1 MYAITGITGHV
12 GSALANALLDGKLP
26 IRAIVRDEIK
36 GRVWETR
43 GAEVAV
49 ANMEDAASLAKAF
62 DGAEGVFILLPP
74 CFDPEPGFPESRNL
88 ISNIKLALEMAV
100 PEKVVCLSTVGAQVT
115 EPNLLNQLGI
125 MEKELSTLSMPVAF
139 IRAAWFMEN
148 AAWDIEPA
156 KKTGIIPSFLQ
167 PLDRKIPMVATVD
180 IGVLAAKV
188 LKQSWKGIRV
198 IELQGPDLVSPNDIA
213 SVFTQSL
220 GKPIQMEV
228 VPKSNWEVLF
238 TEQGM
243 KHPLPR
249 MQMLDG
255 FNAGWIKF
263 EGEFLEQVV
272 GDTDLSTVLN
282 GLIRN

>member
-1 MYAITGITGHV
+1 MYAITGITGQV

-49 ANMEDAASLAKAF
+49 ANMEDAVSLAKAF

-88 ISNIKLALEMAV
+88 ISNIKLALEMAA
-100 PEKVVCLSTVGAQVT
+100 PEKVVCLSTVGAQIT

-125 MEKELSTLSMPVAF
+125 MEKELSTLSMPMAF

-156 KKTGIIPSFLQ
+156 KKTGIISSFLQ

-180 IGVLAAKV
+180 IGILAAKV
-188 LKQSWKGIRV
+188 LKQNWTGARV
-198 IELQGPDLVSPNDIA
+198 IELQGPELVSPNDIA
-213 SVFTQSL
+213 SVFTLSL

-228 VPKSNWEVLF
+228 VPKSKWEVLF
-238 TEQGM
+238 KEQGM
-243 KHPLPR
+243 KHPFPR

-263 EGEFLEQVV
+263 EKESLEQVV
-272 GDTDLSTVLN
+272 GGTDLSTVLN